1 MKRHVF
7 QCPLYSGQTPDLAVA
22 ELTAMKMLLFPR
34 LDPSFFALFAANSLT
49 CMAEFSISCVFCLRR
64 SFLMDCCCG
73 FVNDSGWSIIIS
85 FKGSLIF
92 CEALNSAFA
101 MVVVM
106 TILRPPYWSGRAR
119 RVLFSS
125 EHCPLRVSAGMKVWL
140 ITSRVCELNCCNRF
154 FQSNLLQNNLPC
166 VASS

>member
-73 FVNDSGWSIIIS
+73 FVNDSGWSRNE
-85 FKGSLIF
+85 GLIDYIA
-92 CEALNSAFA
+92 CVRIE
-101 MVVVM
+101 
-106 TILRPPYWSGRAR
+106 
-119 RVLFSS
+119 
-125 EHCPLRVSAGMKVWL
+125 
-140 ITSRVCELNCCNRF
+140 
-154 FQSNLLQNNLPC
+154 LLQPVL
-166 VASS
+166 SK